1 MQAGAADQ
9 VPLDHAYAQAQLRR
23 PQRTGVTS
31 AARTEYQQIEL
42 TSHAAILPGRRSP
55 KDSGRAAILG
65 SMGWLRRAATKVRKG
80 GRYAVQTR
88 SVDDAVTAHLSQF
101 AATRRG
107 VEAFVEPKT
116 SVTETTLLLVA
127 FDGEWTRRVVPS
139 PEWAHAFAEHLQ
151 IPGYDAAVVGYPQR
165 MRDYNSRNKKHPD
178 LR

>member
-1 MQAGAADQ
+1 
-9 VPLDHAYAQAQLRR
+9 
-23 PQRTGVTS
+23 
-31 AARTEYQQIEL
+31 
-42 TSHAAILPGRRSP
+42 
-55 KDSGRAAILG
+55 
-65 SMGWLRRAATKVRKG
+65 MGWLRRAATKVRKG

-101 AATRRG
+101 VASRRG

-116 SVTETTLLLVA
+116 AVTETTLLLVA

>member
-1 MQAGAADQ
+1 
-9 VPLDHAYAQAQLRR
+9 
-23 PQRTGVTS
+23 
-31 AARTEYQQIEL
+31 
-42 TSHAAILPGRRSP
+42 
-55 KDSGRAAILG
+55 
-65 SMGWLRRAATKVRKG
+65 MGWFRRTARRVKKSRG
-80 GRYAVQTR
+80 YAVESR
-88 SVDDAVTAHLSQF
+88 GVDDAVTTHLTQF
-101 AATRRG
+101 AQSRRG

-116 SVTETTLLLVA
+116 SVTQTTLLLVA